1 MLERTADRSAT
12 CVQTTQSRAND
23 APARWPDASKLVGIT
38 KPANARVLSTAMID
52 DLEGVVSEKQG

>member
-1 MLERTADRSAT
+1 VFKLRNLGLMMLQRGGR
-12 CVQTTQSRAND
+12 
-23 APARWPDASKLVGIT
+23 PDASKLVGIT